1 MSSCSE
7 LINEPKAKKET
18 HKIEKHNHVRTDNYY
33 WMRLTDE
40 QKTKK
45 PYDQETR
52 VVLDYINKEND
63 MQKEKVK
70 KISKKA
76 LIAEI
81 EKMGVDSKITASL
94 ARANIETIVW
104 VKSLIKS

>member
-1 MSSCSE
+1 
-7 LINEPKAKKET
+7 
-18 HKIEKHNHVRTDNYY
+18 
-33 WMRLTDE
+33 
-40 QKTKK
+40 
-45 PYDQETR
+45 
-52 VVLDYINKEND
+52 

-94 ARANIETIVW
+94 ARANIETIVR